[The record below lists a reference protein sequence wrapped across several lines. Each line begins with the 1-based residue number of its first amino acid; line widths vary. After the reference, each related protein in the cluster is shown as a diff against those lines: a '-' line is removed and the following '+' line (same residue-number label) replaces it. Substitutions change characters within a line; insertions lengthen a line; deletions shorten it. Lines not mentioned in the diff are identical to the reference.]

1 MEGVALQYHY
11 KEFYTIV
18 NYTLMDRRIFLQIP
32 VLTFASTMITKA
44 QGLDP
49 DKPKKGFKVSSG
61 SDRSQEE
68 LNIMGGKFNCMI
80 ASNDTNGELLAYN
93 TVRYEKGGP
102 AFHFHHSQD
111 EWFYVISGEF
121 IAQIGEDKFSLKPGD
136 SAFAP
141 RKIPHAFAKVSE
153 GEAQMLVLFQ
163 PAGSMEDFFKQMS
176 KLGKNIPKDQETTLN
191 ELWRT
196 HGMEI
201 VGPPLSF

>member
-1 MEGVALQYHY
+1 
-11 KEFYTIV
+11 
-18 NYTLMDRRIFLQIP
+18 MDRRIFLQIP
-32 VLTFASTMITKA
+32 LLAVASTMITKA
-44 QGLDP
+44 QVLDP
-49 DKPKKGFKVSSG
+49 DKPKKGFKVNAG
-61 SDRSQEE
+61 GDRSGEE

-80 ASNDTNGELLAYN
+80 ASKDTDGELLAYN

-102 AFHFHHSQD
+102 ALHFHHSQD
-111 EWFYVISGEF
+111 EWFYVLKGEF
-121 IAQIGEDKFSLKPGD
+121 IAQVGEDKFSLKAGD

-176 KLGKNIPKDQETTLN
+176 KMGTSIPKDQETTLK

-201 VGPPLSF
+201 VGPPLKF